1 VPEPVGL
8 EVHDIRT
15 PEQMR
20 NVMRNQV
27 DVVLPEGVAVLNACD
42 EVTVSFEEL
51 SDGDV
56 FFYSHEDNNPVIVT
70 ARKKS
75 QRVVFYRDQ
84 QIFFAH
90 GANEISMLR
99 TDAEPIQ
106 QLMQQGG
113 ISLSTLCAAVAVAQS
128 LDISSDLI
136 RAGLK
141 SFSQKNANPAVS
153 TKGSSQ

>member
-1 VPEPVGL
+1 ML
-8 EVHDIRT
+8 
-15 PEQMR
+15 

-42 EVTVSFEEL
+42 EVAVSFEEL

-56 FFYSHEDNNPVIVT
+56 FFYSHEDNNPVI
-70 ARKKS
+70 AASRQKS
-75 QRVVFYRDQ
+75 QRVVFHHDH

-90 GANEISMLR
+90 GAKEVSMLQ

-106 QLMQQGG
+106 LLMQEGG
-113 ISLSTLCAAVAVAQS
+113 ISLSTLCAAVAVAQT
-128 LDISSDLI
+128 LGISTDLI

-141 SFSQKNANPAVS
+141 SFSQKNIKLTAS
-153 TKGSSQ
+153 SKGSVQ